1 MPVHFHHNKLES
13 IGDQLTIGCG
23 VEEIAE
29 HEKCSLDTIYRVQRW
44 LLLTDKVTP
53 IIPRL
58 KPGPA
63 RSITPEI
70 EEVLIP
76 VSLYTRENG

>member
-13 IGDQLTIGCG
+13 IGNQLTIGCG

-29 HEKCSLDTIYRVQRW
+29 CEKYSPDTVYRVQHQ
-44 LLLTDKVTP
+44 LLLTDKATP

-63 RSITPEI
+63 RIITPEI
-70 EEVLIP
+70 EEVFNPCLF
-76 VSLYTRENG
+76 VYENG

>member
-13 IGDQLTIGCG
+13 IGDQLTVGCG

-29 HEKCSLDTIYRVQRW
+29 HEKCSPDTVYRVQHQ
-44 LLLTDKVTP
+44 LLLTGKATP
-53 IIPRL
+53 IIPHL

-63 RSITPEI
+63 RIITPEI

-76 VSLYTRENG
+76 VSLFSRENS